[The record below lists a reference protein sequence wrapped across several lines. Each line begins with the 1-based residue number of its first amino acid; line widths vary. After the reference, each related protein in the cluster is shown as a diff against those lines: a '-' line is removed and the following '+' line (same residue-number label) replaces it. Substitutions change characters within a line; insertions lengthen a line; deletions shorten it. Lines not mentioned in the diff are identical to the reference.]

1 MNQDFYAFFQ
11 EPDPMSS
18 NSNDL
23 MQHLLSNS
31 ADIGQ
36 LPLQDLLT
44 GYSNPHVEAGQIL
57 QALSAS
63 GHPTMQN
70 RDIG

>member
-11 EPDPMSS
+11 EPDPLYS

-23 MQHLLSNS
+23 AQNLMSIPVENAPLLMQDSLL
-31 ADIGQ
+31 
-36 LPLQDLLT
+36 

-63 GHPTMQN
+63 ERPEMQN
-70 RDIG
+70 QDIG